1 MGHFARDCRA
11 PQREQQWRM
20 ERRQGQ
26 SWGRTTQGEEEQDA
40 PAQEP
45 RDKADSWLRAVA
57 EEDDKVKNM
66 ILRDLVG
73 RNKDFLNA

>member
-1 MGHFARDCRA
+1 MRATVEIRKEARA
-11 PQREQQWRM
+11 VL
-20 ERRQGQ
+20 GTT
-26 SWGRTTQGEEEQDA
+26 GRDEEEM
-40 PAQEP
+40 PEPEP

-73 RNKDFLNA
+73 KNKDFLNA

>member
-1 MGHFARDCRA
+1 
-11 PQREQQWRM
+11 M

-26 SWGRTTQGEEEQDA
+26 SWGRMAQDEEETEA
-40 PAQEP
+40 PEQAP

-57 EEDDKVKNM
+57 GEDDEVKNM

-73 RNKDFLNA
+73 RDKDFLNA